1 MKKPYRFAH
10 RKGRQFIQVTFSHIP
25 GRWFSTKSTTMIGAV
40 KFAEAKMR
48 QVNKTQE
55 DMTLAEFSKDF
66 FSESDPHGYRHR
78 LERRNTFYEEGYYK
92 GHASRLKNYIL
103 PAHGLYLLSSIKDT
117 MIEDFIL
124 DIPNLADNSKNKILA
139 CYRIVLQEA
148 VREGYLKTNPA
159 KEVKEIPVTYQ
170 HRDVFTEDEIR
181 LMFPQDD
188 NDCIEIWGTVKW
200 ATYFAI
206 LKDTGW
212 RPSEVAG
219 LCKIN
224 YFPELHGIYTT
235 QSVDYRTHKLKQSI
249 KTTRKGQP
257 FKEGF
262 LSEQTDRLMRMLIA
276 TTFEDELF
284 IISREKN
291 ERFLI
296 YSEVSNRRLR
306 RVCDTLGIALHGRTQ
321 YCFRH
326 TFNTNALGNI
336 PEVARLLLM
345 GHTRNRQEYNH
356 LTPEQALKRVLSIE
370 GVKEAL
376 NL

>member
-1 MKKPYRFAH
+1 MKTPYRFIQ
-10 RKGRQFIQVTFSHIP
+10 RKGRYIQVSFAHIP
-25 GRWFSTKSTTMIGAV
+25 NRWFSTGSLTMAGAI
-40 KFAEAKMR
+40 KFAEDKLNETDKK
-48 QVNKTQE
+48 QN
-55 DMTLAEFSKDF
+55 DITLFEFAKDF
-66 FSESDPHGYRHR
+66 FSPSDPHGYKHR
-78 LERRNTFYEEGYYK
+78 LERRNTFYAQTYYEQ
-92 GHASRLKNYIL
+92 HASRLRKYIL
-103 PAHGLYLLSSIKDT
+103 PAHGSYRLSSLKDT
-117 MIEDFIL
+117 IIEDFIL
-124 DIPNLADNSKNKILA
+124 DIPKLADSSKNKVLA
-139 CYRIVLQEA
+139 CYRIILQEA
-148 VREGYLKTNPA
+148 VREGYIEKNPA
-159 KEVKEIPVTYQ
+159 NDVKEIPVTYQ
-170 HRDVFTEDEIR
+170 KREVFTEAEIALLFPADDDE
-181 LMFPQDD
+181 
-188 NDCIEIWGTVKW
+188 CIKLYGSVKW

-224 YFPELHGIYTT
+224 YFPELRGIYTT
-235 QSVDYRTHKLKQSI
+235 RSVDYRTHKIKQSL

-262 LSEQTDRLMRMLIA
+262 LSEQTDRLLRMLIA
-276 TTFEDELF
+276 TTYSEELF
-284 IISREKN
+284 HLSEKGKK
-291 ERFLI
+291 EDFI
-296 YSEVSNRRLR
+296 YPECANKKLH
-306 RVCDTLGIALHGRTQ
+306 RVCDKAGVALHGRTQ

-345 GHTRNRQEYNH
+345 GHTSNRQEYNH

>member
-1 MKKPYRFAH
+1 MKTPYRFIQ
-10 RKGRQFIQVTFSHIP
+10 RKGRYIQVSFAHIP
-25 GRWFSTKSTTMIGAV
+25 NRWFSTGSLTMAGAI
-40 KFAEAKMR
+40 KFAESKLNETARK
-48 QVNKTQE
+48 Q
-55 DMTLAEFSKDF
+55 DDITLSEFAKDF
-66 FSESDPHGYRHR
+66 FSPSDPHGYKHR
-78 LERRNTFYEEGYYK
+78 LERRNTFYEKSYYEQ
-92 GHASRLKNYIL
+92 HTSRLNKYIL
-103 PAHGLYLLSSIKDT
+103 PAHGSYLLSTIKDT

-124 DIPNLADNSKNKILA
+124 DIPQLASSSKNKVLA

-148 VREGYLKTNPA
+148 VREGYIKSNPA

-170 HRDVFTEDEIR
+170 HRAVFTAQEIS
-181 LMFPQDD
+181 LMFPDD
-188 NDCIEIWGTVKW
+188 DEQVLSIWDSVKW

-219 LCKIN
+219 LCKMN

-235 QSVDYRTHKLKQSI
+235 QSVDFRTHKIKQSL

-262 LSEQTDRLMRMLIA
+262 LSEQTDRLMKMLIA

-284 IISREKN
+284 HLSEKGN
-291 ERFLI
+291 KGDFI
-296 YSEVSNRRLR
+296 YPEASNAKLR
-306 RVCDTLGIALHGRTQ
+306 RVCDKLGIPLNGRTQ

-356 LTPEQALKRVLSIE
+356 LTPEQSLRRVLEIE

-376 NL
+376 KL

>member
-1 MKKPYRFAH
+1 MKTPYRFAN
-10 RKGRQFIQVTFSHIP
+10 RKGRKFIQVTFAHIP
-25 GRWFSTKSTTMIGAV
+25 SRWFSTGSTTMVGAV
-40 KFAEAKMR
+40 KFAEEKMKE
-48 QVNKTQE
+48 VNNSKS
-55 DMTLAEFSKDF
+55 DITLSEFAKDF

-78 LERRNTFYEEGYYK
+78 LERRNTFYEDGYFQS
-92 GHASRLKNYIL
+92 HASRLRNYIL
-103 PAHGLYLLSSIKDT
+103 PAHGSYLLSCIKDT

-124 DIPNLADNSKNKILA
+124 DIPNLADNSKNKVLA

-148 VREGYLKTNPA
+148 VREGYIKSNPA
-159 KEVKEIPVTYQ
+159 KEVKEIPVTYR
-170 HRDVFTEDEIR
+170 HRDVFTADEIA
-181 LMFPQDD
+181 LMFPDD
-188 NDCIEIWGTVKW
+188 DEQVMQIWDSIKW

-219 LCKIN
+219 LCKMN

-235 QSVDYRTHKLKQSI
+235 QSVDYKTHKIKQSI

-262 LSEQTDRLMRMLIA
+262 LSEQTDRLMKMLIS
-276 TTFEDELF
+276 TTFTDELF
-284 IISREKN
+284 VLSRDIKKGT
-291 ERFLI
+291 LI
-296 YSEVSNRRLR
+296 YPEASNAKLR
-306 RVCDTLGIALHGRTQ
+306 RVCDKLGIALNGRTQ

-356 LTPEQALKRVLSIE
+356 LTPEQSLRRVLEIE

>member
-1 MKKPYRFAH
+1 MKTPYRFIQ
-10 RKGRQFIQVTFSHIP
+10 RKGRYIQVSFAHIP
-25 GRWFSTKSTTMIGAV
+25 NRWFSTGSLTMAGAI
-40 KFAEAKMR
+40 KFAEEKLNETAKK
-48 QVNKTQE
+48 Q
-55 DMTLAEFSKDF
+55 DDITLSEFAKDF
-66 FSESDPHGYRHR
+66 FSPSDPHGYKHR
-78 LERRNTFYEEGYYK
+78 LERRNTFYAQTYYEQ
-92 GHASRLKNYIL
+92 HASRLRKYIL
-103 PAHGLYLLSSIKDT
+103 PAHGSYRLSSLKDT

-124 DIPNLADNSKNKILA
+124 DIPKLADSSKNKVLA
-139 CYRIVLQEA
+139 CYRIILQEA
-148 VREGYLKTNPA
+148 VREGYIDKNPA
-159 KEVKEIPVTYQ
+159 NDVKEIPVTYQ
-170 HRDVFTEDEIR
+170 KREVFTEAEIALLFPSDDEE
-181 LMFPQDD
+181 
-188 NDCIEIWGTVKW
+188 CIKLYGSVKW

-224 YFPELHGIYTT
+224 YFPELRGIYTT
-235 QSVDYRTHKLKQSI
+235 RSVDYRTHKIKQSL

-262 LSEQTDRLMRMLIA
+262 LSEQTDRLLQMLIA
-276 TTFEDELF
+276 TTYSDELF
-284 IISREKN
+284 HLSEKGKK
-291 ERFLI
+291 EDFI
-296 YSEVSNRRLR
+296 YPECANKKLQ
-306 RVCDTLGIALHGRTQ
+306 RVCNKAGVALHGRTQ

-345 GHTRNRQEYNH
+345 GHTSNRQEYNH

>member
-1 MKKPYRFAH
+1 MKTPYRITK
-10 RKGRQFIQVTFSHIP
+10 RKGRTFYQVSFAHIP
-25 GRWFSTKSTTMIGAV
+25 NRWFSTGCTTMAGAI
-40 KFAEAKMR
+40 KFAEAKM
-48 QVNKTQE
+48 NETTKKKE
-55 DMTLAEFSKDF
+55 DITLYEFAQDF
-66 FSESDPHGYRHR
+66 FGPTDPHGYKHR
-78 LERRNTFYEEGYYK
+78 LERRNTFYEQSYYEQ
-92 GHASRLKNYIL
+92 HASRLRKYIL
-103 PAHGLYLLSSIKDT
+103 PAHGAYRLSSIKDT

-124 DIPNLADNSKNKILA
+124 DIPSLADSSKNKVLA

-148 VREGYLKTNPA
+148 VREGYIGHNPA
-159 KEVKEIPVTYQ
+159 NDVKEIPVTYQ
-170 HRDVFTEDEIR
+170 KRDVFTAPEIA
-181 LMFPQDD
+181 LLFPQGDEE
-188 NDCIEIWGTVKW
+188 CIKLWGSLKW

-224 YFPELHGIYTT
+224 YFPELRGIYTT
-235 QSVDYRTHKLKQSI
+235 QSVDYRTHQIKQSI

-262 LSEQTDRLMRMLIA
+262 LSEQTDRLLRMLIA
-276 TTFEDELF
+276 STFSDELF
-284 IISREKN
+284 HLSDKGKN
-291 ERFLI
+291 GSYI
-296 YSEVSNRRLR
+296 YPECANDKLR
-306 RVCDTLGIALHGRTQ
+306 RVADKAGVALHSRTQ

-326 TFNTNALGNI
+326 TFNTNALGNL

-345 GHTRNRQEYNH
+345 GHTHNRQEYNH

-376 NL
+376 DL